1 MTAAQPISRQAEPSF
16 DELMNTLVG
25 RILDHAHGEGFIA
38 SAVPGLELVR
48 ADSPTGCMG
57 SRVYEPALCLIAQ
70 GAKTVW
76 LGDRQIDYGPLN
88 CMVSAVPLPIL
99 GKVTDASPQKPYL
112 GIKLTVDAQEV
123 ADLMLAMGAP
133 VARASE
139 DECPD
144 GVCGLGLARADAGML
159 EAMAR
164 LVGLL
169 DTPWDIAILA
179 PLVRRE
185 ILYRALVGELAPY
198 MRKFALADG
207 QTQRMSRVIAVLK
220 ERFMEP
226 LRVRDLAELV
236 NMSESSLFHSF
247 KQVTR
252 MSPLQFQ
259 KRLRLHEARRLMLA
273 EGMEAATA
281 SFRVGYSSPSHF
293 SREYSRMFGV
303 PPRADVT
310 QLRGELPET
319 AQQPVMSS
327 RTLA

>member
-1 MTAAQPISRQAEPSF
+1 MTAAQPIPRHAESSS
-16 DELMNTLVG
+16 EALMNTLVA
-25 RILDHAHGEGFIA
+25 RILAHADEEGFIA
-38 SAVPGLELVR
+38 SAIPGLELVR
-48 ADSPTGCMG
+48 ADSTTACMG

-76 LGDRQIDYGPLN
+76 LGDRQIDYGPLS

-99 GKVTDASPQKPYL
+99 GKVTDASPQTPYL
-112 GIKLTVDAQEV
+112 GIKLTIDPQEV
-123 ADLMLAMGAP
+123 TDLILAMGLP
-133 VARASE
+133 VARQPE
-139 DECPD
+139 EELCPE
-144 GVCGLGLARADAGML
+144 GACGLGHVLADRGML
-159 EAMAR
+159 EALSR

-169 DTPWDIAILA
+169 DTPQDIAILA

-198 MRKFALADG
+198 MRKFAMVDG
-207 QTQRMSRVIAVLK
+207 QTHRMGRVIEVLQA
-220 ERFMEP
+220 RFREP
-226 LRVRDLAELV
+226 LRVGDLADLV
-236 NMSESSLFHSF
+236 SMSESSLFHSF

-281 SFRVGYSSPSHF
+281 SYRVGYSSPSHF

-303 PPRADVT
+303 PPRADVIK
-310 QLRGELPET
+310 LRGDLPAAT
-319 AQQPVMSS
+319 PAPAG
-327 RTLA
+327 R